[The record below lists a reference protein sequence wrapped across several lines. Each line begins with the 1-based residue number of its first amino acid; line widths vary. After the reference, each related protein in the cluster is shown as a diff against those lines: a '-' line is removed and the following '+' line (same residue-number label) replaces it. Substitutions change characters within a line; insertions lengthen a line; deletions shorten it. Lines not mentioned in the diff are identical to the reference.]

1 MTPMRVATL
10 AAEPEHEARTASW
23 LSARSDCELV
33 LRCMDRVDLLAA
45 IRGGGL
51 DAVVAIGVP
60 TWLDRQC
67 VQEIAQRGVA
77 MVGLVGSSNGAER
90 LIDFGGTV
98 LAQGAPPDDV
108 LAACRGTPPAPIRQL
123 HSSQPSGRRGRMI
136 VCWGPKGSPG
146 RTRIAIELASELS
159 MTEPSTLL
167 VDGDTYGGDV
177 LQLLGMTEELA
188 TLVWATRLASK
199 DELDASRLVTELRR
213 AGATG
218 PVVVPGIPRAELW
231 PEVSHFGWQQLVTAA
246 RAAFRVTVC
255 DVGFCLEPDGS
266 AYAPASD
273 GRNRLSRHAIDAAD
287 HVVAVFRAD
296 PVGIKNFLWS
306 FDDLRSVV
314 DRDRIIAVANRV
326 APGTESEIAE
336 IVRRHTGKR
345 PLAYVPDSPAEVG
358 AAVSRGIAVR
368 DVKPGSD
375 FTSAVRTLAAAVGGE
390 PRPQGFLTRL
400 AGRR

>member
-67 VQEIAQRGVA
+67 VQEIAQRGVTL
-77 MVGLVGSSNGAER
+77 VGLVGSSNGAER
-90 LIDFGGTV
+90 LTDFGGMV
-98 LAQGAPPDDV
+98 LELGAAPDDV
-108 LAACRGTPPAPIRQL
+108 LAACRGSPPAPIRERL
-123 HSSQPSGRRGRMI
+123 SSQPSGRRGRMI

-159 MTEPSTLL
+159 VTEPSTLL

-188 TLVWATRLASK
+188 TLVWATRMASK
-199 DELDASRLVTELRR
+199 DELDASRLITELRR

-231 PEVSHFGWQQLVTAA
+231 PDVSHFGWQQLIAA
-246 RAAFRVTVC
+246 VRSTFGVTVC
-255 DVGFCLEPDGS
+255 DVGFCLEPEGPT
-266 AYAPASD
+266 YAMASE
-273 GRNRLSRHAIDAAD
+273 GRNRLARHAINASH
-287 HVVAVFRAD
+287 HVVAVVRAE

-306 FDDLRSVV
+306 FDDLRSLV
-314 DRDRIIAVANRV
+314 DPDRIIVVANRV
-326 APGTESEIAE
+326 APGTEHEIAE
-336 IVRRHTGKR
+336 IVKRHTSKR
-345 PLAYVPDSPAEVG
+345 PLAYIPDSPAEVA
-358 AAVSRGIAVR
+358 AAVSRGITVR

-375 FTSAVRTLAAAVGGE
+375 FTSAVRMVAAAVGGE
-390 PRPQGFLTRL
+390 PRPRGFLTRL